1 MYEEYFKDILV
12 LDKDIKG
19 FIYEDKE
26 YCLTEGIVKLC
37 TEKYKNKLLNRLKEN
52 EDKREYNVLYGYN
65 VYIMHSIELHNGV
78 YAFIICKM
86 YYMHIKNL

>member
-1 MYEEYFKDILV
+1 MLFRSVEKIENIEMYEEYFKDILV

-37 TEKYKNKLLNRLKEN
+37 TEKYKNKNR
-52 EDKREYNVLYGYN
+52 
-65 VYIMHSIELHNGV
+65 
-78 YAFIICKM
+78 
-86 YYMHIKNL
+86 IK